1 LICNPTANDHKP
13 CGVMKFSNLFR
24 SRPADESSMCT
35 AIAELVMRRLTD
47 RNASSERLTHS
58 AT

>member
-1 LICNPTANDHKP
+1 LICNPPANDHKP

-35 AIAELVMRRLTD
+35 AIAELVMRRLTWFD
-47 RNASSERLTHS
+47 GATCSEGTVNV
-58 AT
+58 